1 MQRFWFLCVAMM
13 VLGGCVADTRDLH
26 MDGGIP
32 TPDAMVLTDDS
43 ATVTPDDAG
52 ATDGDEGWSD
62 EDFRRASDA
71 CFNLYTAIY
80 CQEFPNEEFESE
92 NDLALHCDALVLTEA
107 VPDCLDE
114 FITSYECG
122 NLSVQEIQSCE
133 DRPNRAWETD
143 CDYDKITECRSHMDG
158 GNDDGSIV
166 EPRYVA
172 LVPMEADW
180 QQAGDACARL
190 GGHLPEP
197 STPEAQAA
205 LVGFVVATGIDQ
217 HFWIGLTRDLMGE
230 YEQWSFSGE
239 TLSFTNWEE
248 TNPSYGPEACVE
260 FRVTDRFT
268 WNDLPCDAMLTGNIV
283 CEMP

>member
-32 TPDAMVLTDDS
+32 THDAMVLTDDS
-43 ATVTPDDAG
+43 VTVTPDDAG

-166 EPRYVA
+166 EPADAFAAAVNDCIQLNLEIWCGSYPNSDFQNLEELRQICEYTVTREAAPNCIAEFISLYECGTELFSNLPICQPNQPRSYPWTEPCGANA
-172 LVPMEADW
+172 LALC
-180 QQAGDACARL
+180 QA
-190 GGHLPEP
+190 
-197 STPEAQAA
+197 
-205 LVGFVVATGIDQ
+205 
-217 HFWIGLTRDLMGE
+217 
-230 YEQWSFSGE
+230 
-239 TLSFTNWEE
+239 
-248 TNPSYGPEACVE
+248 
-260 FRVTDRFT
+260 TD
-268 WNDLPCDAMLTGNIV
+268 G
-283 CEMP
+283 